1 MLLRLIPASKAAF
14 RFASD
19 TLVVLP
25 LPSVSGMYCDVVTV
39 VTVVTAAKVFVFF
52 VAIKLNLIVILMFTS
67 CYH

>member
-52 VAIKLNLIVILMFTS
+52 VAIN
-67 CYH
+67 